1 MAYLARKPVKRAVS
15 RTTTMAAPVGGWN
28 ARDALSAMAP
38 GDAVTMQNWFPSTS
52 DVQLRQGRTVWCTGL
67 GAQVETLMDCVW
79 QGR

>member
-38 GDAVTMQNWFPSTS
+38 EDAVTMQNWF
-52 DVQLRQGRTVWCTGL
+52 QKQ
-67 GAQVETLMDCVW
+67 
-79 QGR
+79 